1 MTFCSLTGLR
11 SEREA
16 FTYLICKDMA
26 DIERLRISCKTKR
39 KELDYVVITRKGLN
53 WELDMLE
60 EDIDYVSRIVSENE
74 WKRHEVDVKI
84 GERIAE
90 LELESAD
97 GTPCAKKMKIEKV
110 SGGSTDIVV

>member
-1 MTFCSLTGLR
+1 MS
-11 SEREA
+11 
-16 FTYLICKDMA
+16 LICKDMA

-39 KELDYVVITRKGLN
+39 NELDDLVITCKGLN

-74 WKRHEVDVKI
+74 WKRHEMDVTI
-84 GERIAE
+84 RERIAE

-97 GTPCAKKMKIEKV
+97 GTPCAKKRKIDMV
-110 SGGSTDIVV
+110 LGDSTDIVV